1 MKLYFIHCWNHI
13 TRNWFIYFYTTEKG
27 QSSRK
32 CHWNAG
38 NNEQKDQFFDW
49 ATYSRRPSEY
59 KQPGD
64 VVERSCWCLG
74 QWRNI
79 QLQSKNCKSFRE
91 DWYPNIN
98 CHMGYEKKFVVDF
111 ILACIVQ
118 AFIYSVWCKNSNL
131 VIILFFSGLGGG
143 GDVAQC
149 PCYLIILFII

>member
-1 MKLYFIHCWNHI
+1 MYTVLCFHSQQYYCKSFKEENKNFSFFFHAFILGGFSFNHYALMSDTLVHSLLEPYNQKL
-13 TRNWFIYFYTTEKG
+13 IYFYTTEKG

-38 NNEQKDQFFDW
+38 NNEQKDQLFDW

-64 VVERSCWCLG
+64 VVERSRWCLG

-98 CHMGYEKKFVVDF
+98 CHMGYEK
-111 ILACIVQ
+111 ISL
-118 AFIYSVWCKNSNL
+118 W
-131 VIILFFSGLGGG
+131 
-143 GDVAQC
+143 
-149 PCYLIILFII
+149 LISY